1 METYQA
7 ITEGR
12 NPEPNG
18 REDRFTKSVEEYT
31 SRIPS
36 SAYLGIA
43 IGAMALSIGCQA
55 MGRGK
60 WGNFIAQWVPTWLII
75 GLYNKI
81 VKLEGHDYTDRE
93 RLGKYTCEF
102 CESSFS
108 LPEDLRSHQR
118 RCNLRSEAET
128 AAAG

>member
-1 METYQA
+1 METD
-7 ITEGR
+7 EKGM
-12 NPEPNG
+12 
-18 REDRFTKSVEEYT
+18 EDRFTRSVEAYT

-43 IGAMALSIGCQA
+43 IGAMALSIACQA

-75 GLYNKI
+75 GVYNKI
-81 VKLEGHDYTDRE
+81 VKLEGHDQSDRE
-93 RLGKYTCEF
+93 RLGKYTCQF
-102 CESSFS
+102 CDSNFS
-108 LPEDLRSHQR
+108 LPEDLRSHER
-118 RCNLRSEAET
+118 RCNLRAEAEA